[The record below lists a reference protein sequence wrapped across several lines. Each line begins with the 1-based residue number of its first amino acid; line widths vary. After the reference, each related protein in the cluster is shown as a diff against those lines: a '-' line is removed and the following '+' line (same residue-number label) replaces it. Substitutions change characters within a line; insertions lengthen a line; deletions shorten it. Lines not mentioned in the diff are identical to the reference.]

1 MATSTLTLATVQEL
15 LNYNPKDGVFTWKVK
30 RNNFVKKGS
39 VAGCADT
46 CGHIMI
52 RINGVAY
59 MAHMLAWFIQ
69 TGEWPEKEVDHID
82 RNPANNSWDNL
93 RYATDAENAQNRSIA
108 SNNTSGVKGVS
119 YDHSRRKY
127 RGKVTFNGVEYRTKR
142 CDTLAEAEALT
153 VSLRERLHGEF
164 ACNG

>member
-1 MATSTLTLATVQEL
+1 MVTSALALSTVQEL
-15 LNYNPKDGVFTWKVK
+15 LSYNPTDGVFTWRVK
-30 RNNFVKKGS
+30 RNNFVKEGS

-59 MAHMLAWFIQ
+59 LAHILAWFIQ

-82 RNPANNSWDNL
+82 RNPANNSWCNL
-93 RYATDAENAQNRSIA
+93 HYATDAENAQNRGIA

-119 YDHSRRKY
+119 YEPNRKKY
-127 RGKVTFNGVEYRTKR
+127 RGKVTFNGVTHLTKR
-142 CDTLAEAEALT
+142 CDTLAEAEYLT
-153 VSLRERLHGEF
+153 VKLRKNLHGEF